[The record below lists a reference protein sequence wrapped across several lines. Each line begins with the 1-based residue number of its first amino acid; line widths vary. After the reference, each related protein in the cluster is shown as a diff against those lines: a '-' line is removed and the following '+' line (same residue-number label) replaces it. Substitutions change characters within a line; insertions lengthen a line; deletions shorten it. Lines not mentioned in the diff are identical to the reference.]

1 MEQHIREAF
10 MNTGQNSGNISYN
23 ELALIEKIRVL
34 PPDRVHEV
42 EDFVDFLRLA
52 DEDRRLIREAAKL
65 SENAFSA
72 VWDNPEDAV
81 YDRL

>member
-1 MEQHIREAF
+1 
-10 MNTGQNSGNISYN
+10 MNTAQNTENISHQ
-23 ELALIEKIRVL
+23 ELTLLEKLRVL

-65 SENAFSA
+65 SENAFST
-72 VWDNPEDAV
+72 VWDNQEDAV

>member
-1 MEQHIREAF
+1 
-10 MNTGQNSGNISYN
+10 MNTAQNTVNISHR
-23 ELALIEKIRVL
+23 ELTLLEKLRVL
-34 PPDRVHEV
+34 PPDRFHEV

-52 DEDRRLIREAAKL
+52 DKDRRLIREAAKL

-72 VWDNPEDAV
+72 VWDNPADAA